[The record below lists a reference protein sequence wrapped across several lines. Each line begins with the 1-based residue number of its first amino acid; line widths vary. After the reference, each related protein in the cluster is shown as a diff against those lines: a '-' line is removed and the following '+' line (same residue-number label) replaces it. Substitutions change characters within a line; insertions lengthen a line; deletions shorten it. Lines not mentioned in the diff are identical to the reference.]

1 MAQTRAL
8 TRGVGALTGLLNNH
22 CGIDRLLDGVT
33 LLTVSNAGRSN
44 ILSGG
49 VVEGLIAGLAALA
62 REDDLRVLVLT
73 GAGDA
78 TFIGGAD
85 IREMETFDPP
95 AAERFIARLR
105 DLCEA
110 VRRFPAPVLARIGG
124 WCLGGGLE
132 LAMACDL
139 RVASEFAKF
148 AIPEVKIGIPS
159 VIHAA
164 LMPRLIGMARAR
176 RLILTGMT
184 IDAATALDWG
194 PVDAVA
200 APEKL
205 DAEVTRAIAPILEC
219 GQHAIR
225 AQKVLLRQWEELPL
239 AEAVAAS
246 IPVFGRAFA
255 TGEPQY
261 FMRQFLAAKSQ
272 R

>member
-1 MAQTRAL
+1 MAQTHAL
-8 TRGVGALTGLLNNH
+8 IGGVGAVTGLLNNH
-22 CGIDRLLDGVT
+22 CGIDRLPDGVT
-33 LLTVSNAGRSN
+33 RLTVSNAGRSN
-44 ILSGG
+44 ILSSG
-49 VVEGLIAGLAALA
+49 VVEGLIGGLAALA
-62 REDDLRVLVLT
+62 QEDDLRVLVLT

-95 AAERFIARLR
+95 AAERFISRLR

-110 VRRFPAPVLARIGG
+110 VRHFPAPVVARIGG

-139 RVASEFAKF
+139 RVAAEFAKF
-148 AIPEVKIGIPS
+148 AMPEVKIGIPS

-164 LMPRLIGMARAR
+164 LMPRLIGAARAR

-184 IDAATALDWG
+184 IDATTALDWG
-194 PVDAVA
+194 LVDAVA
-200 APEKL
+200 PLEAI
-205 DAEVTRAIAPILEC
+205 DAEVNRAIAPILEC

-225 AQKVLLRQWEELPL
+225 AQKVLLRQWEDLPL
-239 AEAVAAS
+239 AESIAAS

-261 FMRQFLAAKSQ
+261 FMRQFLATKA